1 MANHLKSNLGV
12 KKVYLRYL
20 ALTQALD
27 SSAAAVAMD
36 ETQKRLLELIATRHA
51 GGNAI
56 TVSEAMR
63 AAFIASPATIHRK
76 LDALRESG
84 LIAPMF
90 EGANRRT
97 KYMVPTQAADQYFHK
112 LGQLIQQALKET

>member
-1 MANHLKSNLGV
+1 M

-20 ALTQALD
+20 AMAQALD
-27 SSAAAVAMD
+27 SSLSPSHLD

-51 GGNAI
+51 SGKAI
-56 TVSEAMR
+56 TVSEAMGS
-63 AAFIASPATIHRK
+63 AFIASPATIHRK

-97 KYMVPTQAADQYFHK
+97 KYLVPTQAADQYFHQ
-112 LGQLIQQALKET
+112 LGHLLHQALKES